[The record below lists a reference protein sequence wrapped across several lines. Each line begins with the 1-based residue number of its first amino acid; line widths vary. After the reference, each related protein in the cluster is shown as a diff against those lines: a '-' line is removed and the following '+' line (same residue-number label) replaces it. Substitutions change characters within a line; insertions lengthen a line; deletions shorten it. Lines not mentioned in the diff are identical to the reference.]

1 MLEEGNRPDL
11 AAFRARYASEQ
22 ARRERAE
29 AIEGSLGK
37 LRASSGELE
46 LLHQDGAW
54 RVAEPP
60 PEAAPRQALERFV
73 ASVDRGDFQA
83 AYLLLAQPW
92 RNRYTPARLE
102 KDFQLEPQAKDRVAR
117 VRAALGGPLEVS
129 RDGAQLPLGGGRA
142 VRLVREDGDYKIAA
156 LE

>member
-1 MLEEGNRPDL
+1 MLDEGTRPDL
-11 AAFRARYASEQ
+11 AAFRARYANEQ

-29 AIEGSLGK
+29 AIEGSLGR
-37 LRASSGELE
+37 LRASSGEVE
-46 LLHQDGAW
+46 LRHQGGAW
-54 RVAEPP
+54 RVADPP
-60 PEAAPRQALERFV
+60 AEAAPRQALERFV
-73 ASVDRGDFQA
+73 ASVDRGDFKA
-83 AYLLLAQPW
+83 AYLLLAQSW
-92 RNRYTPARLE
+92 RDRYTPARLE